1 MGQNEMEI
9 NYRARFAYRID
20 MWDAEGENTI
30 EHLAGVED
38 LQFAKAAYLA
48 ACKRWPGAP
57 ITLRQGTRLLEDNRR
72 IRLV

>member
-1 MGQNEMEI
+1 MGQNEMAK

-20 MWDAEGENTI
+20 MWDAEGENTM

-48 ACKRWPGAP
+48 AWLHDVCKDSGQAQP
-57 ITLRQGTRLLEDNRR
+57 IVK
-72 IRLV
+72 I